1 MEDKTKHIKRI
12 HTTCDNPPFIPSSDS
27 SCKAVHPP
35 TIGLDPLGTK
45 EDKNVFTRCM
55 KRMTRCLRPV
65 KTNRGPNFDRNTFST
80 DQNYEQS
87 LCITECP
94 KGASRNETYFP
105 QNGPSKKR
113 STEEDSSSKETMSGV
128 TSCVRREKKV
138 IVQQSNSQR
147 TTEDLQNGKSSC
159 DGSGVEQLD
168 MFLNKSIPLSNMSR
182 IKTTSFR
189 GDVTN
194 VKTTHFEGDVTTLN
208 KSSCLDDMALKVLS
222 IDEEKEISSAASSY
236 NHSFESENIKDED
249 NLENDLRLGM

>member
-12 HTTCDNPPFIPSSDS
+12 HTTYDNPPYIPSSDS
-27 SCKAVHPP
+27 SCKAVHSP
-35 TIGLDPLGTK
+35 TIGLDPFGTK
-45 EDKNVFTRCM
+45 KDKNVFTRCM

-65 KTNRGPNFDRNTFST
+65 KTDSGPNFDRNTFST

-94 KGASRNETYFP
+94 KGASRNEAYFP

-113 STEEDSSSKETMSGV
+113 STEEDNFSKETMSGL

-147 TTEDLQNGKSSC
+147 TAEDLLNEKSSYA
-159 DGSGVEQLD
+159 GSGVEQLD
-168 MFLNKSIPLSNMSR
+168 MFSNKSIALSNMSR
-182 IKTTSFR
+182 IKTTSFKE
-189 GDVTN
+189 DVTKI
-194 VKTTHFEGDVTTLN
+194 KTTYFEGDVATLN